1 MVDNILTPIIQTPS
15 CKLVRY
21 DVFHALP
28 STANTIIGR
37 AAHIAVLD
45 SEVFIEKFLLVT
57 GLKYFKWG
65 VFFVSDSGVWAIL
78 SHRSI
83 LFGSVCSEKLRVKLT
98 SPLLLYSKWVIR
110 CILGCVSRIWME
122 VFLFWR
128 LFGWELWAVL
138 MRNVMFWNAATV
150 YFGVVFRRESFFMW
164 FWKVN
169 LVFGWWWSSVQLDS
183 EWDFVFPLISVLG
196 EGRQTA

>member
-57 GLKYFKWG
+57 GLKYFK
-65 VFFVSDSGVWAIL
+65 
-78 SHRSI
+78 
-83 LFGSVCSEKLRVKLT
+83 
-98 SPLLLYSKWVIR
+98 
-110 CILGCVSRIWME
+110 
-122 VFLFWR
+122 
-128 LFGWELWAVL
+128 
-138 MRNVMFWNAATV
+138 
-150 YFGVVFRRESFFMW
+150 
-164 FWKVN
+164 
-169 LVFGWWWSSVQLDS
+169 
-183 EWDFVFPLISVLG
+183 
-196 EGRQTA
+196 